1 MTPIWKNHTG
11 GQVCDPVEIVS
22 PGTLGE
28 LVELVERAEREGRT
42 VHAAG
47 ARHSWSDI
55 ALTEGI
61 MVEPDNLS
69 RVERAGPAAL
79 RPQPTGVNLVWVGS
93 GTHLHELNPAL
104 EKMGLALRNMGG
116 YDAQTIAG
124 VISTSTHGS
133 GLAFG
138 PFPDA
143 VRSLELVASGGRA
156 LRVEP
161 ADGPTDPAV
170 FAEPGIELVQDDEY
184 FAAAICGL
192 GTIGLLYRVMID
204 VREKF
209 WLKEERTL
217 DTWENVRSTLTAD
230 GVLGEEG
237 HYELFVNPY
246 AGDDGQHRVLVTMR
260 TDTAE
265 PVDEPQDKLERH
277 FLTELE
283 SSWHFTGV
291 VLRFL
296 ARHFP
301 SLIAR
306 RFDSVLKGMCDDDYT
321 NISYKVFNIG
331 EANVLP
337 ADSME
342 LGIAI
347 DGRHIEAVDKILAIA
362 AEMAK
367 EGIYHTSPFSL
378 RFVAPSRAY
387 ASMMYGQPTMMIE
400 LIMVTGS
407 RGERSLLLGYEDA
420 LADLGVR
427 PHWGQI
433 NAIDPQQPPALYPE
447 WERWMA
453 VEGQC
458 NGSGVFDSPFT
469 KRVGIS

>member
-1 MTPIWKNHTG
+1 LSPVWKNHTG
-11 GQVCDPVEIVS
+11 EQSCDPVEIVS

-28 LVELVERAEREGRT
+28 LVDLVKRAEREGQT
-42 VHAAG
+42 VHASG
-47 ARHSWSDI
+47 ARHAWSDI
-55 ALTEGI
+55 ALTNGI

-69 RVERAGPAAL
+69 YVGRADPASL
-79 RPQPTGVNLVWVGS
+79 RPQPAGVNLVWVGS
-93 GTHLHELNPAL
+93 GTHLYKLNPAL
-104 EKMGLALRNMGG
+104 EKMGFALRNMGG
-116 YDAQTIAG
+116 YDEQTIAG

-143 VRSLELVASGGRA
+143 VRSLELVVAGGRA

-161 ADGPTDPAV
+161 ADGPTDLAA
-170 FAEPGIELVQDDEY
+170 FAEPEMELVQDDKY

-192 GTIGLLYRVMID
+192 GTIGLLYRVMLD
-204 VREKF
+204 VRKKF
-209 WLKEERTL
+209 WLKEVRTL
-217 DTWENVRSTLTAD
+217 DTWEKVRSTLSAD

-246 AGDDGQHRVLVTMR
+246 PGDDGEHRVLVTMR
-260 TDTAE
+260 TDTGE

-291 VLRFL
+291 LLRFL

-301 SLIAR
+301 SLMAK
-306 RFDSVLKGMCDDDYT
+306 RFDSVLEEMRDDNYT
-321 NISYKVFNIG
+321 NVSYKVFNIG
-331 EANVLP
+331 EANALP

-342 LGIAI
+342 LGIAV
-347 DGRHIEAVDKILAIA
+347 DGRHVEAVDKILAIA
-362 AEMAK
+362 AKRAE

-387 ASMMYGQPTMMIE
+387 ASMMYAQPTMMIE

-407 RGERSLLLGYEDA
+407 RGGNSLLIGYEDA
-420 LADLGVR
+420 LAGLGVR

-433 NAIDPQQPPALYPE
+433 NAIEPGQPPKLYPM
-447 WERWMA
+447 WDRWMA
-453 VEGQC
+453 VEREY
-458 NGSGVFDSPFT
+458 NSSGVFDSPFT
-469 KRVGIS
+469 KRVGI